1 LFGHS
6 SAARA
11 TPDAIIGA
19 ASAPPDRMSARR
31 RGRITFFIVETSTE
45 PFLGRGVYRSG
56 VCVQQRNAGKNAAR
70 RNVSPPTELTK
81 NGIEARLA
89 ERR

>member
-1 LFGHS
+1 
-6 SAARA
+6 
-11 TPDAIIGA
+11 
-19 ASAPPDRMSARR
+19 M
-31 RGRITFFIVETSTE
+31 FFIVETSTE

-56 VCVQQRNAGKNAAR
+56 VRVQQRNAGKNAAR
-70 RNVSPPTELTK
+70 RNVSSPTELTK